1 MREREEEY
9 KERIRVLEEWRQ
21 MKDEEAQ
28 ALSDKRMKVIQ
39 EKLSKSQ
46 IVHQKILQ
54 KVSSEAKLK
63 NDLVAEKMVEIKEK
77 KVKDEQDYIS
87 EYEKN

>member
-9 KERIRVLEEWRQ
+9 KERIRMLEEWRQ

-28 ALSDKRMKVIQ
+28 ALSDKRFKAIQ

-46 IVHQKILQ
+46 IVHSKILQ

-63 NDLVAEKMVEIKEK
+63 NDMVAEKMLEIKEK

-87 EYEKN
+87 EYEKS